1 MGVLTIMLNFVLFVL
16 CLTYLIPG
24 SLSGSLLESKPPSV
38 KILVLG
44 RTGSGKS
51 TLINNIL
58 GRKIAPV
65 GHRLSA
71 QTKVV
76 SAYQKEIYGV
86 SVTVCDTPGLG
97 DASGNEEDYMK
108 RIKASC
114 GDPDLVIFC
123 QSMDNT
129 RWQTDDE
136 NAIKIVTKHLGK
148 EIWDYSMLALTFA
161 DKFVANLPENE
172 ADDIFKERR
181 SDLEEMFKKTLQ
193 KVGVRLAIDKIF
205 SAVSA
210 KGCKH
215 LPGVRNWMTYLMI
228 TCLTMTRLDGIEGF
242 HQIVIGRLTNPH
254 PEDEERLTWTETLC
268 NFMKM

>member
-1 MGVLTIMLNFVLFVL
+1 
-16 CLTYLIPG
+16 
-24 SLSGSLLESKPPSV
+24 V

-65 GHRLSA
+65 GHRLYPE
-71 QTKVV
+71 TRTV
-76 SAYQKEIYGV
+76 SAYKKEIYGV

-97 DASGNEEDYMK
+97 DASGNEEEYMK
-108 RIKASC
+108 NIKAYC
-114 GDPDLVIFC
+114 GNPDLVIYC

-129 RWQTDDE
+129 RWHADDE

-148 EIWDYSMLALTFA
+148 EIWNYSMLVLTFA

-172 ADDIFKERR
+172 TDDIFKQRR
-181 SDLEEMFKKTLQ
+181 SDSEQMFKGTL
-193 KVGVRLAIDKIF
+193 KKIGVRLTGSDKIF

-210 KGCKH
+210 KGRKH
-215 LPGVRNWMTYLMI
+215 LPGVQNWMTYLMI
-228 TCLTMTRLDGIEGF
+228 TCLTMTRVDGIEGF

-254 PEDEERLTWTETLC
+254 PEDEERLTWTDTLC
-268 NFMKM
+268 KFMQR